1 MPVAAWRRLTS
12 ARDRLFAA
20 LMGATVMYLAFSSA
34 VIAPA
39 AQMTGVLSVVRA
51 DDFAADAEVDY
62 GMSLVTPDGSAVNLS
77 FTGKQP
83 SQSLVGERVVASGHY
98 TPSGFSVS
106 SGGLHVARPD
116 GAANT
121 TTTAGSNTTAPTVYS
136 SGNHRVAVIMI
147 NFQDDKTQPFTRATA
162 SGVAFTNSDS
172 VAAYYKEVSWSQLT
186 LSGAVYG
193 WYTLPMTKGSSC
205 SYTSWAS
212 AANTAAAA
220 DGFSI
225 NNYDN
230 VVYAFPFASGCHWGG
245 LAYKPGKQAWL
256 NGQYSMSL
264 HTMAHELG
272 HNFGTDHAASI
283 SCTQNGNRV
292 SLVSDI
298 STCTYSEYGDPFSVM
313 GVGIKQHTDV
323 ARASNYGWLPSS
335 ATVTATTTGDYRIT
349 PAEHQS
355 GTPILQIQ
363 RSSSTLAHARVSTA
377 VRLRQ
382 LRLSGG
388 GGQRRDR
395 ACHGRHAGN
404 STGRLHAR
412 DRHLQ

>member
-1 MPVAAWRRLTS
+1 MRT
-12 ARDRLFAA
+12 
-20 LMGATVMYLAFSSA
+20 
-34 VIAPA
+34 
-39 AQMTGVLSVVRA
+39 
-51 DDFAADAEVDY
+51 VDY

-116 GAANT
+116 GAANAR
-121 TTTAGSNTTAPTVYS
+121 TTAGSNTAAPTVYS
-136 SGNHRVAVIMI
+136 SGNHRLAVIMI
-147 NFQDDKTQPFTRATA
+147 NFQDDQSQPFTKAAAT
-162 SGVAFTNSDS
+162 GVAFTNSDS
-172 VAAYYKEVSWSQLT
+172 VAAYYKEVSWSHLT

-193 WYTLPMTKGSSC
+193 WYTLPMSKGSSC
-205 SYTSWAS
+205 SYTSWAN

-230 VVYAFPFASGCHWGG
+230 VVYAFPYATGCHWGG

-283 SCTQNGNRV
+283 SCTQNGVRV

-298 STCTYSEYGDPFSVM
+298 STCTYKRVRRPLLGHGCRHQAAHRYRSCLELRLASLFGNSHGNLNRRLSNHAGGAAGRYADPS
-313 GVGIKQHTDV
+313 D
-323 ARASNYGWLPSS
+323 
-335 ATVTATTTGDYRIT
+335 
-349 PAEHQS
+349 PAQLRQPGS
-355 GTPILQIQ
+355 
-363 RSSSTLAHARVSTA
+363 RSSFVSHSASTTSARRPRPSTE
-377 VRLRQ
+377 
-382 LRLSGG
+382 
-388 GGQRRDR
+388 
-395 ACHGRHAGN
+395 
-404 STGRLHAR
+404 
-412 DRHLQ
+412 